1 MLLQTQHELNMAV
14 ADSMV
19 QGASKQDLKQIL
31 EPIPSFYTSS
41 TPVIISAHNSW
52 IIQFFDIRGIKII
65 YGNILTLWIKMVE
78 NDQIK
83 MCLLFIIFL
92 LH

>member
-1 MLLQTQHELNMAV
+1 MLLQNQHELNMAV
-14 ADSMV
+14 ADFMA
-19 QGASKQDLKQIL
+19 QGASKQDLMQIL
-31 EPIPSFYTSS
+31 EPISSFHKSS

-52 IIQFFDIRGIKII
+52 IIQFFDSRGIQII

-83 MCLLFIIFL
+83 FCLLFIIFL